1 MMLQIILK
9 EGEPMKEN
17 MTVNASAG
25 RTAKFTAA
33 AVELGNYLNSLNLS
47 ACEYSQ
53 LCELI
58 IKQVNVGEADAF
70 LYGISVGHALA
81 LDADRKTAVN

>member
-1 MMLQIILK
+1 
-9 EGEPMKEN
+9 MKED

-33 AVELGNYLNSLNLS
+33 AVELGNYLGSLNLS
-47 ACEYSQ
+47 DCEYSQ

-58 IKQVNVGEADAF
+58 IKQVNAGEVDAF
-70 LYGISVGHALA
+70 LYGISVGHALV

>member
-1 MMLQIILK
+1 MK
-9 EGEPMKEN
+9 GEIKMEREAA
-17 MTVNASAG
+17 VNASAG

-47 ACEYSQ
+47 ACEYSH

-58 IKQVNVGEADAF
+58 IKQVNAGEADAF

>member
-1 MMLQIILK
+1 M
-9 EGEPMKEN
+9 EREAA
-17 MTVNASAG
+17 VNASAG

-33 AVELGNYLNSLNLS
+33 AIELGNYLNSLKLS

-58 IKQVNVGEADAF
+58 IKQVNTGEADAF

>member
-1 MMLQIILK
+1 MK
-9 EGEPMKEN
+9 GEIKMEREAA
-17 MTVNASAG
+17 VNASAG

-33 AVELGNYLNSLNLS
+33 ADELGNYLNSLNLS

-58 IKQVNVGEADAF
+58 IKQVNAGEADAF

>member
-1 MMLQIILK
+1 MKGGDL
-9 EGEPMKEN
+9 MKED

-33 AVELGNYLNSLNLS
+33 AVELGNYLGSLNLS
-47 ACEYSQ
+47 DCEYSQ

-58 IKQVNVGEADAF
+58 IKQVNAGEADAF

>member
-1 MMLQIILK
+1 MK
-9 EGEPMKEN
+9 GEIKMEREAA
-17 MTVNASAG
+17 VNASAG

-58 IKQVNVGEADAF
+58 I
-70 LYGISVGHALA
+70 S
-81 LDADRKTAVN
+81 R

>member
-1 MMLQIILK
+1 
-9 EGEPMKEN
+9 MKKDEVE
-17 MTVNASAG
+17 TVLAEAAVNASAG
-25 RTAKFTAA
+25 RTAKFVKA

-58 IKQVNVGEADAF
+58 IKQVNAGEADAF

>member
-1 MMLQIILK
+1 MKGGDI
-9 EGEPMKEN
+9 MKEDMN
-17 MTVNASAG
+17 VNASAG

-47 ACEYSQ
+47 ACEYDQ

-58 IKQVNVGEADAF
+58 IKQVNAGEADAF

-81 LDADRKTAVN
+81 NETDNWPYTGIPN

>member
-1 MMLQIILK
+1 M
-9 EGEPMKEN
+9 
-17 MTVNASAG
+17 
-25 RTAKFTAA
+25 
-33 AVELGNYLNSLNLS
+33 NLS
-47 ACEYSQ
+47 ACEYDQ

-58 IKQVNVGEADAF
+58 IKQVNAGEADAF